1 MSSVPRLREHKRIG
15 NASKRHIMEI
25 DCDRPDPVIEQIVF
39 SQSLD
44 FLGIPCKNPQ
54 FYCLH

>member
-15 NASKRHIMEI
+15 NASKRHILEI
-25 DCDRPDPVIEQIVF
+25 DCDRPIRSLSIIVF
-39 SQSLD
+39 SQPLD